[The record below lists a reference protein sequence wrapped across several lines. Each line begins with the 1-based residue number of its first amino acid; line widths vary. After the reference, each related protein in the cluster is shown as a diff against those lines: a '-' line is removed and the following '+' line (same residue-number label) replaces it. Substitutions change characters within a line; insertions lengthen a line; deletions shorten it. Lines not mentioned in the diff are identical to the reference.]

1 MEKLTV
7 NAVAAICHEANRQ
20 YCIQAGLDAGS
31 PWTDLSA
38 DEQKPTLMSVEH
50 LIKNPDVTPK
60 LAHDTWVKDRLDA
73 GWTFGETRD
82 DDNKVHNLLVD
93 YDQLAEGDRVKDEL
107 ILGVVNSLRPMVAS
121 VSAEDNKEDD
131 QSGGNY
137 VDPKPFAHADGT
149 PVGSAL
155 AEALNDIE
163 ENPPEGR
170 GDSLLEDK
178 TPVGEDAPGLAAPK
192 NDGVVEGQV

>member
-38 DEQKPTLMSVEH
+38 DEQKPTLLSVEH

-60 LAHDTWVKDRLDA
+60 SAHETWVKDRLDA
-73 GWTFGETRD
+73 GWTFGDTRD

-93 YDQLAEGDRVKDEL
+93 YDQLAEADRVKDEL
-107 ILGVVNSLRPMVAS
+107 ILGVVNSLRPVIAVTT
-121 VSAEDNKEDD
+121 VSTEDEVDT
-131 QSGGNY
+131 SGGNY
-137 VDPKPFAHADGT
+137 VDPKPFAHPDGT

-155 AEALNDIE
+155 AEALNDIAQ
-163 ENPPEGR
+163 NPPEGT
-170 GDSLLEDK
+170 GDSLLEGK

-192 NDGVVEGQV
+192 DDGVVEGAV